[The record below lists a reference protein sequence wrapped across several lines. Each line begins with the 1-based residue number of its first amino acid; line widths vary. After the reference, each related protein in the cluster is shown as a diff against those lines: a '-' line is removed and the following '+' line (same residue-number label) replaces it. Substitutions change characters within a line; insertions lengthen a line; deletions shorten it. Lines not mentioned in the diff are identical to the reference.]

1 MCEHA
6 RRWTGASS
14 VTIAVPGTPC
24 VAYLRYVP
32 LLHLQA
38 TASSVERSLPG
49 AVQDLSHSW
58 ASRSS
63 TLVSVLE
70 GAAMLQRLPS
80 TGAPAGAAGRL
91 SRSGSLHHSTEL
103 RSSGDLGVQ
112 VLGGTVKASASLA
125 EQQGLRQS
133 TGDAGSALGRARLP
147 PLPGTGGWGMRK
159 SSTAAEQAGDHGQLV
174 PAGSG
179 NLRASLTSM
188 LGRSG
193 SGAEAGAGAGAG
205 AAAEGDGGDAVASVA
220 LTAGGVGGK
229 GGAAGEVVA
238 LVSQGK
244 SLSGG
249 LAAGAGPRGS
259 NVMQMLA

>member
-1 MCEHA
+1 MEH
-6 RRWTGASS
+6 
-14 VTIAVPGTPC
+14 
-24 VAYLRYVP
+24 
-32 LLHLQA
+32 
-38 TASSVERSLPG
+38 SLPG
-49 AVQDLSHSW
+49 TVQDLGHGW

-70 GAAMLQRLPS
+70 GAALLQRLPS
-80 TGAPAGAAGRL
+80 TGAPAGAAGAAGAAGRL

-112 VLGGTVKASASLA
+112 VLAGTVKASASLA
-125 EQQGLRQS
+125 QQQGLRQS

-147 PLPGTGGWGMRK
+147 PLPGAGGWGMRK
-159 SSTAAEQAGDHGQLV
+159 SSTAAEHAGDHGQLV

-193 SGAEAGAGAGAG
+193 SEAEAGAG
-205 AAAEGDGGDAVASVA
+205 AAAEGDGGDVVASVA
-220 LTAGGVGGK
+220 LAAGSAGGK
-229 GGAAGEVVA
+229 GGGAAEVVA

-244 SLSGG
+244 ALSGG
-249 LAAGAGPRGS
+249 LVAGTGARGS
-259 NVMQMLA
+259 NVMPMLA